1 MPARRRSRQRALQI
15 LFLWD
20 ARRQP
25 LDEAIDS
32 YFDTLYEEEHPERDE
47 FAVSLLEGAI
57 AHIAEVDGLITRHAE
72 HWRMERMP
80 AVDRNILRLGVY
92 ELLHCATP
100 PAVTIDEALELTR
113 KFSSEESV
121 QFVNGVLDAIHR
133 SQMADAPDAK
143 AGAEPG

>member
-32 YFDTLYEEEHPERDE
+32 YFDTLYAEEHPERDD

-57 AHIAEVDGLITRHAE
+57 AHIEEVDGLITRHAE

-92 ELLHCATP
+92 ELLHGATP
-100 PAVTIDEALELTR
+100 AAVTIDEALELTR
-113 KFSSEESV
+113 KFSGEESV

-133 SQMADAPDAK
+133 SHLAGVPNAK
-143 AGAEPG
+143 AESESA

>member
-32 YFDTLYEEEHPERDE
+32 YFDTLYAEEHPERDD

-57 AHIAEVDGLITRHAE
+57 AHIEEVDGLITRHAE

-92 ELLHCATP
+92 ELLHGATP
-100 PAVTIDEALELTR
+100 AAVTIDEALELTR
-113 KFSSEESV
+113 KFSGEESV

-133 SQMADAPDAK
+133 SQLAGAADAK
-143 AGAEPG
+143 ADGESG